1 MAALDDSPMNDFSPP
16 SPSLPQ
22 LDAPAWAEAL
32 IHSRRTTLPKRL
44 CGPGPDGPERAAILA
59 AAAAA
64 PDHGQL
70 LPWRF
75 IEVPENQRTRLAD
88 AFAAALLARD
98 ALAGAEELAQARE
111 KAHRAP
117 WLLLAVCR
125 VRGANAEVPAQERLL
140 SAGAAIQNMLLL
152 ATAMGLGSGLT
163 SGKALASDALRALFG
178 LHADEDAL
186 CFINIGHV
194 AQARK
199 ARPRP
204 PVDAYFSL
212 LGDAPPAP
220 R

>member
-1 MAALDDSPMNDFSPP
+1 MNPIAVPP
-16 SPSLPQ
+16 STVPSP
-22 LDAPAWAEAL
+22 DAPNWADTL

-44 CGPGPDGPERAAILA
+44 CGPGPDGAQRNAILA

-75 IEVPENQRTRLAD
+75 IEVPDTQRDRLAS
-88 AFAAALLARD
+88 AFASALLARD
-98 ALAGAEELAQARE
+98 PAASAEELEQARE
-111 KAHRAP
+111 KAHRSP

-125 VRGANAEVPAQERLL
+125 VRGGDPEVPAHERVL

-152 ATAMGLGSGLT
+152 TAAMGLGSGLT
-163 SGKALASDALRALFG
+163 SGKALVSDALRGLFA

-194 AQARK
+194 REARK
-199 ARPRP
+199 PRPRP
-204 PVDAYFSL
+204 PVDAYFSR
-212 LGDAPPAP
+212 LGEDAPATG
-220 R
+220 

>member
-1 MAALDDSPMNDFSPP
+1 MNPMNHVSPTP
-16 SPSLPQ
+16 CSQPLP
-22 LDAPAWAEAL
+22 DAAAWAEAL

-44 CGPGPDGPERAAILA
+44 CGPGPDGAQRAAILA

-75 IEVPENQRTRLAD
+75 VEVPESQRSHLAD

-98 ALAGAEELAQARE
+98 AQAGAQELAQARE

-125 VRGANAEVPAQERLL
+125 ARGGDTEVPAQERLL
-140 SAGAAIQNMLLL
+140 SAGAAVQNMLLL

-163 SGKALASDALRALFG
+163 SGKALSSEALRRLFG

-194 AQARK
+194 AQARQ

-204 PVDAYFSL
+204 PVDAYFSR
-212 LGDAPPAP
+212 LGETPAAP

>member
-1 MAALDDSPMNDFSPP
+1 MPDLAMPHP
-16 SPSLPQ
+16 
-22 LDAPAWAEAL
+22 DAPAWADAL

-44 CGPGPDGPERAAILA
+44 CGPGPDGTQRAAILA

-75 IEVPENQRTRLAD
+75 IEVPDTQRARLAD
-88 AFAAALLARD
+88 AFAQALLARD
-98 ALAGAEELAQARE
+98 PAASQEDLEQARE

-125 VRGANAEVPAQERLL
+125 ARGGDTEVPAQERVL

-163 SGKALASDALRALFG
+163 SGKALSSAPLRALFG

-194 AQARK
+194 REARK
-199 ARPRP
+199 PRPRP
-204 PVDAYFSL
+204 PVDAYFSCL
-212 LGDAPPAP
+212 DEGAPPP

>member
-1 MAALDDSPMNDFSPP
+1 MSSTPQPPIDSTGPAH
-16 SPSLPQ
+16 
-22 LDAPAWAEAL
+22 LDATAWAEAL

-44 CGPGPDGPERAAILA
+44 CGPGPDGAQRAAILS

-75 IEVPENQRTRLAD
+75 VEVPEGQRARLAD

-98 ALAGAEELAQARE
+98 AQAGDEELAQARE

-117 WLLLAVCR
+117 WLLLAVCST
-125 VRGANAEVPAQERLL
+125 RGGDAHVPAHERLL

-163 SGKALASDALRALFG
+163 SGKALSSDALRRLFG
-178 LHADEDAL
+178 LLAEEDAL

-199 ARPRP
+199 IRPRP

-212 LGDAPPAP
+212 LGDTPTPTLAPY

>member
-1 MAALDDSPMNDFSPP
+1 MNPIAVPP
-16 SPSLPQ
+16 STVPSP
-22 LDAPAWAEAL
+22 DAPSWADTL

-44 CGPGPDGPERAAILA
+44 CGPGPDGAQRNAILA

-75 IEVPENQRTRLAD
+75 IEVPDTQRDRLAT
-88 AFAAALLARD
+88 AFADALLARD
-98 ALAGAEELAQARE
+98 PAASAEELEQARE
-111 KAHRAP
+111 KAHRSP

-125 VRGANAEVPAQERLL
+125 ARGGDPEVPAQERVL
-140 SAGAAIQNMLLL
+140 SAGAAIQNMMLL

-163 SGKALASDALRALFG
+163 SGKALSSAALRALFG

-194 AQARK
+194 REARK
-199 ARPRP
+199 PRPRP
-204 PVDAYFSL
+204 PVDAYFSCL
-212 LGDAPPAP
+212 DEGAPPP

>member
-1 MAALDDSPMNDFSPP
+1 MTDLALPHP
-16 SPSLPQ
+16 
-22 LDAPAWAEAL
+22 DAPTWADTL

-44 CGPGPDGPERAAILA
+44 CGPGPDGAQRTAILA

-75 IEVPENQRTRLAD
+75 IEVPDTQRARLAQ
-88 AFAAALLARD
+88 AFADALLARD
-98 ALAGAEELAQARE
+98 PAASANDLEQARE
-111 KAHRAP
+111 KAHRSP

-125 VRGANAEVPAQERLL
+125 ARGGDPEVPAQERVL

-163 SGKALASDALRALFG
+163 SGKALSSAALRALFG
-178 LHADEDAL
+178 LPADEDAL

-194 AQARK
+194 REARK
-199 ARPRP
+199 PRPRP
-204 PVDAYFSL
+204 PVDAYFSR
-212 LGDAPPAP
+212 LGDGTPAA